1 MDDIFDMKLIS
12 PTRAEKL
19 IKKASP
25 RRWPKVEELITRPDG
40 KPAVAPENDPRPAL
54 NMCTEN
60 EFDNVDAQEGTAEF
74 L

>member
-1 MDDIFDMKLIS
+1 MKLIS

-25 RRWPKVEELITRPDG
+25 RRWPKVEPLITRPDG
-40 KPAVAPENDPRPAL
+40 KPVVAPQSAPRPAL

-60 EFDNVDAQEGTAEF
+60 DFDNVDALESTAEF